1 MSEQIMGTLINVIDS
16 LKATAAALKEATKKS
31 KDLTV
36 EISNLQV
43 VNQNQYEIIGLR
55 DKQIDSQD
63 SEIRQLEI
71 KLESH
76 GGQDASRKHFKLEAM
91 VHLFSESEVMGRI
104 LDTYP
109 TKKMSAIKWW
119 RSYTGKGLTECK
131 EDMDAVYITH
141 HHGSD
146 RESGTT
152 TYESVKERMETG
164 DVASKGE
171 AWNPIG

>member
-1 MSEQIMGTLINVIDS
+1 MSEQIMVALINVCDT
-16 LKATAAALKEATKKS
+16 LKATAASLKDATKKC
-31 KDLTV
+31 KDLTD
-36 EISNLQV
+36 EISNLQG
-43 VNQNQYEIIGLR
+43 VNQNQYDIIGLR
-55 DKQIDSQD
+55 DKQIDSQA
-63 SEIRQLEI
+63 SEISLI
-71 KLESH
+71 SSWLDSH

-109 TKKMSAIKWW
+109 TKKLSAIKWW